1 MSTNSTF
8 YQSIAFLGVTT
19 GIMLMV
25 PLIAMQFTDEV
36 AWTLSDFIFA
46 GCILFGTSVIY
57 KLVTRK
63 TQDTIYKI
71 AIGFALLVGIFL
83 IWTNLAVGII
93 GSEDN
98 PINLLYFGV
107 ILVGIIGSFLTRFRS
122 QGLALTMF
130 SMAVA
135 QAFVA
140 AIALIGTF
148 YQSPPST
155 VSHIIGIN
163 GFFITLFVVS
173 ALLFRYST
181 HRNFATLEK

>member
-1 MSTNSTF
+1 MSTNRTF
-8 YQSIAFLGVTT
+8 YQSIALLGIAT
-19 GIMLMV
+19 GILLMI
-25 PLIAMQFTDEV
+25 PLIAMQFTDEI

-46 GCILFGTSVIY
+46 GGILFGTGVIY

-63 TQDTIYKI
+63 TGDTIYKI
-71 AIGFALLVGIFL
+71 AIGFALLAGIFL
-83 IWTNLAVGII
+83 IWINVAVGII

-107 ILVGIIGSFLTRFRS
+107 ILVGIIGSFIARFRS

-135 QAFVA
+135 QALVA
-140 AIALIGTF
+140 TIALTGIF
-148 YQSPPST
+148 HQSPPTT

-163 GFFITLFVVS
+163 GFFITLFVIS
-173 ALLFRYST
+173 AFLFRYT
-181 HRNFATLEK
+181 AHRNFAIDK